1 MLILTRKRSETIQ
14 IGDNV
19 TIKVIRTGKGS
30 VKLGITAP
38 EDVRVLRGEL
48 SPEETTQPEK
58 REGNRL
64 IEMRRRTTPAAMGAG
79 RDELARPYLA

>member
-19 TIKVIRTGKGS
+19 TIKVIRTGRGS

-38 EDVRVLRGEL
+38 DDVRVLRGEL
-48 SPEETTQPEK
+48 AVESAEPKTKET
-58 REGNRL
+58 NRL
-64 IEMRRRTTPAAMGAG
+64 LEMRRRPIPAAIATGS
-79 RDELARPYLA
+79 DDVARPYIA